1 MKIGAFAVLLK
12 ARPLEE
18 ALAYLKS
25 LGLGAVEIGTGGYI
39 GDAHAKPAEL
49 LADSG
54 RLAAF
59 ERVIAQSG
67 LEISALSCHGNPL
80 HPQAAIANAH
90 RQQFRDTVL
99 LAERLGVSAVVTFS
113 GCPGDSDNALHPNWV
128 TCPWPT
134 DFTEIVNW
142 QWQEKVIPYWREEA
156 AFCRAHGVRVA
167 IEMHPGFVVYSA
179 STMLRLREAV
189 GEEIGANY
197 DPSHLF
203 WQGADPIE
211 VIRTLGSVIYHVHAK
226 DTAIDPIN
234 TRRDGVLDTTPYN
247 QIAQRSWVFRTVG
260 YGHGVEFWKQ
270 LVSALRLVGYDH
282 VLSIEHE
289 DGLLSPREG
298 LEKAAK
304 LLQEAVVTEQPGAM
318 WWA

>member
-1 MKIGAFAVLLK
+1 MKVGAFAVLLR

-25 LGLGAVEIGTGGYI
+25 LGLDAVEIGTGGYI

-49 LADSG
+49 LADAG

-80 HPQAAIANAH
+80 HPQAEIANAH
-90 RQQFRDTVL
+90 RRQFRDTVL
-99 LAERLGVSAVVTFS
+99 LAERLGVSAVITFS

-134 DFTEIVNW
+134 DFTEVVNW

-156 AFCRAHGVRVA
+156 EFCRAHGVRVA

-179 STMLRLREAV
+179 STMLRLREGV
-189 GEEIGANY
+189 GEVIGANY

-211 VIRTLGSVIYHVHAK
+211 VIRTLGSAIYHVHAK

-247 QIAQRSWVFRTVG
+247 QIARRSWVFRTVG

>member
-1 MKIGAFAVLLK
+1 
-12 ARPLEE
+12 
-18 ALAYLKS
+18 
-25 LGLGAVEIGTGGYI
+25 VEIGTGGYV
-39 GDAHAKPAEL
+39 GDVHAKPAEL

-54 RLAAF
+54 QLAAF

-80 HPQAAIANAH
+80 HPQAAIANTH

-99 LAERLGVSAVVTFS
+99 LAERLGVGAVVTFS
-113 GCPGDSDNALHPNWV
+113 GCPGDSDNARHPNWV

-156 AFCRAHGVRVA
+156 AFCRAHNVRVA
-167 IEMHPGFVVYSA
+167 IELHPGFVVYSA
-179 STMLRLREAV
+179 ATMLRLRDAV
-189 GEEIGANY
+189 GDVIGANY

-203 WQGADPIE
+203 WQGTDPIE
-211 VIRTLGSVIYHVHAK
+211 VIRVLGSAIYHVHAK

-234 TRRDGVLDTTPYN
+234 TRRNGVLDTTPYS
-247 QIAQRSWVFRTVG
+247 QIAERSWVFRTVG

-298 LEKAAK
+298 LEKAAR

>member
-1 MKIGAFAVLLK
+1 MKVGAFAVLLG

-25 LGLGAVEIGTGGYI
+25 LGLGAVEIGTGGYV
-39 GDAHAKPAEL
+39 GDVHAKPAEL

-54 RLAAF
+54 QLAAF

-80 HPQAAIANAH
+80 HPQAAIANTH

-99 LAERLGVSAVVTFS
+99 LAERLGVGAVVTFS
-113 GCPGDSDNALHPNWV
+113 GCPGDSDNARHPNWV

-156 AFCRAHGVRVA
+156 AFCRAHNVRVA
-167 IEMHPGFVVYSA
+167 IELHPGFVVYSA
-179 STMLRLREAV
+179 ATMLRLRDAV
-189 GEEIGANY
+189 GDVIGANY

-203 WQGADPIE
+203 WQGTDPIE
-211 VIRTLGSVIYHVHAK
+211 VIRVLGSAIYHVHAK

-234 TRRDGVLDTTPYN
+234 TRRNGVLDTTPYS
-247 QIAQRSWVFRTVG
+247 QIAERSWVFRTVG

-298 LEKAAK
+298 LEKAAR